1 MPASASARPIA
12 LVTGASR
19 GIGRVIAEELATDHH
34 LLLGGRDRTALEAL
48 AAELPSAEPFAAD
61 LTDPH
66 ATARAVDAIDRSG
79 TGALG
84 QGQGLSALV
93 HSAGILVAGSIAD
106 LTAEDWNRSLAVN
119 VTAVAELTRLLLP
132 TLRRARGTVVTLN
145 SASGLTSSPNLGAYC
160 ASKFALRALTDALRA
175 EERPHGV
182 RVSSIHP
189 GRVDAGMQTQ
199 LRDFE
204 GADYR
209 GQDYLSPASVAAAV
223 GLAVRATPEAS
234 IDEITLRPRG

>member
-34 LLLGGRDRTALEAL
+34 VLLGGRDRTALEAL
-48 AAELPSAEPFAAD
+48 AAELPSAEPFVAD

-66 ATARAVDAIDRSG
+66 ATARAVDAFDGDS

-84 QGQGLSALV
+84 HGLAALV

-119 VTAVAELTRLLLP
+119 VTAVAELSRLLLP
-132 TLRRARGTVVTLN
+132 PLRRARGTVVTLN